1 MVVHRKWP
9 EPKYACPNSN
19 RHSRSSFRTTFPTA
33 TFSVT
38 FNSLKCSQSSSQPPS
53 ATQKGRDSHSA
64 EERESLPFPHQTH
77 SRRGI
82 PCWRECAGGSS
93 SLTVLGTLRRTTIG
107 HWLQARWK
115 LNNADQMRHKKRRPR
130 ERSREAPFHFT
141 RLSLPRGLPSASHLH
156 RRGLC
161 DLARRDA
168 PGAHPDPAPIPLV
181 IDDLHRL
188 KVRQPTAPR
197 LVVRVADVVSR
208 SGSLATRIAHSS
220 HLYRSL
226 LEICMKGRASSC
238 RRPPRPDRRS
248 RRRSALSDS
257 GSQIQPQSDRSRIS
271 SPLSPRRQSPK
282 DPSHGSR
289 PRQ

>member
-1 MVVHRKWP
+1 MQPGPGTKRD
-9 EPKYACPNSN
+9 A
-19 RHSRSSFRTTFPTA
+19 SRE
-33 TFSVT
+33 
-38 FNSLKCSQSSSQPPS
+38 K
-53 ATQKGRDSHSA
+53 
-64 EERESLPFPHQTH
+64 
-77 SRRGI
+77 
-82 PCWRECAGGSS
+82 
-93 SLTVLGTLRRTTIG
+93 
-107 HWLQARWK
+107 
-115 LNNADQMRHKKRRPR
+115 
-130 ERSREAPFHFT
+130 SREASLNFT
-141 RLSLPRGLPSASHLH
+141 RPIRSRGLRSASHLH
-156 RRGLC
+156 RWSLG

-168 PGAHPDPAPIPLV
+168 PGAHPDPTAIALV
-181 IDDLHRL
+181 VDDLHRL

-257 GSQIQPQSDRSRIS
+257 GLQTQPQSDHSRIS
-271 SPLSPRRQSPK
+271 SALSPKRQSLK